1 MLRHF
6 KLYKQEI
13 EEIKKSQYFS
23 ITNFDQA
30 IKSIK
35 ELKEENMELRKENEN
50 LRTLVDKLD
59 NNIIANEQE
68 VESLKQYRRLGM
80 LEFHGI
86 LVLEDEATNEIILK
100 VAHLVDPE
108 HLLQDDDISIR
119 HPLPS
124 REGAIP
130 PIIVKFCRRNMRDRI
145 YNARRE
151 LSTKTAQDLAFPHNN
166 KLYINES
173 LTPKLRELL
182 YKVKTFKRNNQF
194 KFVWTRNGN

>member
-1 MLRHF
+1 
-6 KLYKQEI
+6 
-13 EEIKKSQYFS
+13 
-23 ITNFDQA
+23 
-30 IKSIK
+30 
-35 ELKEENMELRKENEN
+35 
-50 LRTLVDKLD
+50 
-59 NNIIANEQE
+59 
-68 VESLKQYRRLGM
+68 M

-194 KFVWTRNGN
+194 KFVWTRNGNWKCSSEKTTIQPPKSNLSQSWISSLCSKTVMLLLTKNEFTNTAKYYFMTILYA